1 MSESMGK
8 ETKQNSSKSDKKNIN
23 HIDNSIERQT
33 DGPGSILEIKDLCF
47 AYPEEEK
54 RALNHISFQIKEGEF
69 LVLCGKS
76 GCGKSTLLKHM
87 KTPLTPHGKRKGEIL
102 FDGKNLHE
110 MTGREQSQRIGYV
123 LQNPDNQIVTDKVW
137 HELAFGL
144 ESLGYKSAEIRIRV
158 AEMAS
163 YFGIQD
169 WFYKNVAELS
179 GGQKQLLN
187 LASIMAMH
195 PDILILDEPTSQ
207 LDPIAASDFLGTV
220 KKINR
225 DLGTTILLTEHR
237 LEEVFPAADRVV
249 VMEGGEVLCMGTP
262 EEIDEDNN
270 GVSDYK
276 TYVYGY
282 HQVVKAAAE
291 GKEAVGVPGEDD
303 YQAAVEAA
311 EATQVPPIFDY
322 IRLANLVEGQ
332 LEKEKLRVPVRAYA
346 IQADFLQSA
355 DNSEGNHNIETE
367 GMMDEATLSQIF
379 AVFKNQNQT
388 EDPKTGALAPWK
400 GIHAEEGKQA
410 GMGNELDLIGN
421 PKQQ

>member
-23 HIDNSIERQT
+23 HIDNSIESQT
-33 DGPGSILEIKDLCF
+33 ARPGSILEIKDLCF

-169 WFYKNVAELS
+169 WFYKNVAEL
-179 GGQKQLLN
+179 LN
-187 LASIMAMH
+187 HLF
-195 PDILILDEPTSQ
+195 E
-207 LDPIAASDFLGTV
+207 
-220 KKINR
+220 KKNI
-225 DLGTTILLTEHR
+225 
-237 LEEVFPAADRVV
+237 
-249 VMEGGEVLCMGTP
+249 
-262 EEIDEDNN
+262 
-270 GVSDYK
+270 S
-276 TYVYGY
+276 
-282 HQVVKAAAE
+282 KAA
-291 GKEAVGVPGEDD
+291 
-303 YQAAVEAA
+303 
-311 EATQVPPIFDY
+311 
-322 IRLANLVEGQ
+322 LA
-332 LEKEKLRVPVRAYA
+332 K
-346 IQADFLQSA
+346 QSGM
-355 DNSEGNHNIETE
+355 SEIYLH
-367 GMMDEATLSQIF
+367 QIF
-379 AVFKNQNQT
+379 AGRRNPSRNRLLCLCYGLDASVEETQELLKRCGKAQLY
-388 EDPKTGALAPWK
+388 PKLKRDAIIYYGLLHK
-400 GIHAEEGKQA
+400 
-410 GMGNELDLIGN
+410 LDLFEIN
-421 PKQQ
+421 DKLFDENEETLF